1 MNEKSNKSGSYS
13 KKPENR
19 ENSAGLHGNFTLLF
33 IYQSQRV
40 QRNTRLQITTTK
52 YL

>member
-1 MNEKSNKSGSYS
+1 MAAPNRMRSLTN
-13 KKPENR
+13 PENR